1 MKRVLL
7 LLSILLLFTAFLV
20 GCECFSKHYY
30 TYQSF
35 GVYKETENSTD
46 KDTVK
51 TEDTAFSNLKEMISQ
66 SGNAVG
72 IAFIGYVDSD
82 SSEVDLRTCFASSK
96 TGMVYPDLADAALY
110 MAEGQELYAI
120 VPTNSRGSIKVY
132 PSTMTE
138 EGNYADDKSN
148 PLCIGKPG
156 EVLLLRCN
164 LSEIYSNVL
173 ITVNDGGGALDF
185 RPSLS
190 MENGHFRETTGVYD
204 FSVYEELPD
213 ERSVEI
219 AMELLRET
227 DEVKYAMERGR
238 KLMFT
243 GDMQLI
249 YGRPCLLIALG
260 TDHDE
265 QFVREQLYGVC
276 DNLIYAYDAVGETWA
291 VLGVR

>member
-1 MKRVLL
+1 MKRVL

-35 GVYKETENSTD
+35 CVYKETENSTD

-51 TEDTAFSNLKEMISQ
+51 TEDTAFGNLKEMISQ
-66 SGNAVG
+66 SGNVVG

-82 SSEVDLRTCFASSK
+82 SSEADLRSCFASSK

-120 VPTNSRGSIKVY
+120 VPTNSKGNIKVY

-148 PLCIGKPG
+148 PLCIGKLG

-227 DEVKYAMERGR
+227 DEVKYAMERGK

-249 YGRPCLLIALG
+249 DGRPCLLIALG